1 MTYFDGR
8 GRNLSNDQLAAIF
21 ARTENR
27 GISSNQLN
35 KKAITSLNDE
45 IRAAQSKGEK
55 DYNKA
60 VDTAIT
66 KIYKVPT
73 KAFVKPTK
81 PKVVKAVEIDNAQ
94 FDREERR
101 KIESGEGVRAID
113 MIRKISVTMG
123 IGHNEARKILEAKK
137 VIPAGIPD
145 DAILQ
150 PKKKLD
156 KKLLDE
162 DREIILKKQREREEA
177 RGETK
182 GFEGLLA
189 EEADREAIARKN
201 ALLSGRFQAGRI
213 PTKER
218 KLTKEVIAKLPPNLS
233 ASEVALFGTTTKK
246 RAEAKLGDVAI
257 RRMLDKQ
264 EEKQKKLESVQKKIV
279 TLGNLRDERAN
290 LLQKQLDATATG
302 APVPEEP
309 VSLSISGGVDPLKFS
324 REQTIEDKI
333 RRRALD
339 LEIEQGF
346 SAQASMDRAKREI
359 VSETLG

>member
-1 MTYFDGR
+1 LTFFDGK

-21 ARTENR
+21 ARAENR

-35 KKAITSLNDE
+35 KKALTSLNDE
-45 IRAAQSKGEK
+45 IRLAQSGGEK

-60 VDTAIT
+60 VDTAIS

-73 KAFVKPTK
+73 KPFVKPTK
-81 PKVVKAVEIDNAQ
+81 PQIVKAVKIDNAQ

-113 MIRKISVTMG
+113 MIRKISVTMNIDHG
-123 IGHNEARKILEAKK
+123 EARKILEAKK

-162 DREIILKKQREREEA
+162 DREIILKKQRERDKARIA
-177 RGETK
+177 RGETDQEK
-182 GFEGLLA
+182 AERKQR
-189 EEADREAIARKN
+189 EEALRE
-201 ALLSGRFQAGRI
+201 RI

-218 KLTKEVIAKLPPNLS
+218 KLSKEVIAKLPPNLS

-246 RAEAKLGDVAI
+246 RAESKLGDIAI

-264 EEKQKKLESVQKKIV
+264 EEKQSKFEQNQKKIIE
-279 TLGNLRDERAN
+279 LGNLRDERAD
-290 LLQKQLDATATG
+290 LLQKQLDATG
-302 APVPEEP
+302 APVQEEP
-309 VSLSISGGVDPLKFS
+309 VSLSIAGGVDPLKSS

-346 SAQASMDRAKREI
+346 SPQASMDRAKREI

>member
-45 IRAAQSKGEK
+45 IREAQSRGEK

-73 KAFVKPTK
+73 KSFVKPTK
-81 PKVVKAVEIDNAQ
+81 PKVVKAVQIDNAQ

-113 MIRKISVTMG
+113 MIRKISATMG
-123 IGHNEARKILEAKK
+123 IDHKEARKILEAKR

-156 KKLLDE
+156 KKLLDQ

-177 RGETK
+177 RGE
-182 GFEGLLA
+182 
-189 EEADREAIARKN
+189 
-201 ALLSGRFQAGRI
+201 RI

-218 KLTKEVIAKLPPNLS
+218 KLSKEVIAKLPPNLS
-233 ASEVALFGTTTKK
+233 ASEVALLGTTSKK
-246 RAEAKLGDVAI
+246 RAESKLGDVAI

-264 EEKQKKLESVQKKIV
+264 EEKQKKLETVQKTIV
-279 TLGNLRDERAN
+279 ELGNLRDERAD
-290 LLQKQLDATATG
+290 LLQKQLDATG

-309 VSLSISGGVDPLKFS
+309 VSLSISGGVDPLKFN

-346 SAQASMDRAKREI
+346 SPQASMDRAKREI